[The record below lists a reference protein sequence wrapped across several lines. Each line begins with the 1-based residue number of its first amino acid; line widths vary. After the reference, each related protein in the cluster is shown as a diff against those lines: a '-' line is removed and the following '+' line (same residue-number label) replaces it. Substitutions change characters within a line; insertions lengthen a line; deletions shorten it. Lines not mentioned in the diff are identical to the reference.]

1 MLKSKPR
8 DDRFPDHIISQTG
21 IHTPKSGVL
30 FRQLLASGL
39 PQSERI
45 SNHSY
50 ELPVHIEVLSR
61 LTPFFPSIL
70 TDTLGKEQTNLQN
83 DSNGQV
89 QKWYSNFPPLKEM
102 CSSHNWP
109 KLGRASN
116 HFNQCLEFT
125 MLC

>member
-39 PQSERI
+39 PQSDHC

-50 ELPVHIEVLSR
+50 ELSVHIEVLSR
-61 LTPFFPSIL
+61 LTPFPPVSSPIPSE
-70 TDTLGKEQTNLQN
+70 KNN
-83 DSNGQV
+83 
-89 QKWYSNFPPLKEM
+89 KPAK
-102 CSSHNWP
+102 
-109 KLGRASN
+109 
-116 HFNQCLEFT
+116 
-125 MLC
+125 